1 MPLIRSKSALIIE
14 SINAENP
21 KLPKPLTLS
30 NCYLYNFQYI
40 DATKARCIVKGR
52 YGSGIG
58 GNTWVTYNK
67 LDVDVLTKNC
77 ERDVVENSGN
87 STLDYLPV
95 INFRYGFDLEP
106 GDVKDHSVVN
116 KTCILELQ
124 PESTT
129 FCGRV
134 EFKIVAPRPDI
145 GQVISSKEMTVNF
158 AKYPTGDLLN
168 GFVLTVAHDYS
179 MIGEALYTQPSGVLA
194 DADAIAL
201 ANELKSV
208 DGVPWGI
215 VADTLYSLI
224 GSEILYNGTVVD
236 YPDSEFKQDVVRD
249 RFEHVMIIKPVPTTT
264 GLTAQPLVIHYNLY
278 QNERS

>member
-1 MPLIRSKSALIIE
+1 MPLIRSKSALIID

-21 KLPKPLTLS
+21 DLPTRLVPG
-30 NCYLYNFQYI
+30 NCYLYNFQYV
-40 DATKARCIVKGR
+40 DATRARCIVKGR
-52 YGSGIG
+52 WGSGLG
-58 GNTWVTYNK
+58 GRTWVTYNK
-67 LDVDVLTKNC
+67 LDVDLLTKNC
-77 ERDVVENSGN
+77 ERDVVNNSGR

-106 GDVKDHSVVN
+106 GDVKDHSIVN
-116 KTCILELQ
+116 NTCILEIQ

-134 EFKIVAPRPDI
+134 EFKVVAPKPDI
-145 GQVISSKEMTVNF
+145 GQVISTKEMTVNI
-158 AKYPTGDLLN
+158 AKYPAGGLLN

-179 MIGEALYTQPSGVLA
+179 MIGEALYTQPSGVLV
-194 DADAIAL
+194 DEDAIAL
-201 ANELKSV
+201 AGELKSV

-215 VADTLYSLI
+215 VADTQYSLI
-224 GSEILYNGTVVD
+224 GSEIQYNGTV
-236 YPDSEFKQDVVRD
+236 SEMPESDFKTDVVRN
-249 RFEHVMIIKPVPTTT
+249 RYEHVMLLKPVPTTT